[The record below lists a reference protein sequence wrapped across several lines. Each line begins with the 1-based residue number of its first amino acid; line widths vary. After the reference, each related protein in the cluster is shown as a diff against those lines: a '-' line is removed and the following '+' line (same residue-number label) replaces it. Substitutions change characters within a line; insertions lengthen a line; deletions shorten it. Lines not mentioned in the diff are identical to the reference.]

1 MLIASGRERHT
12 HVCHSKRQLYVSL
25 SIKVWVLETIHSV
38 TKALQEWGERVPRWP
53 SEEWCD
59 HFHSNGS
66 THALQLLTAAP
77 EFLNSHHSSTQDAH
91 STSPAAHYHFQCKQP
106 LIKGA
111 FGRTVFILKPRSFI
125 FKTFYGLLRAGSAE
139 RGKAEEHPC
148 TWMNIMG
155 CPLFFRRLWTKPLRE
170 REMYFFPHKTH
181 GFYASNFITLKP
193 GCAFQSTTLTDVPS
207 WLHLNIP
214 RLPGR
219 DYVPISRA

>member
-12 HVCHSKRQLYVSL
+12 HVCHSKRQLYVSF

-106 LIKGA
+106 PIKGA

-125 FKTFYGLLRAGSAE
+125 FKTFYRLLRAGSAE
-139 RGKAEEHPC
+139 RGKQR
-148 TWMNIMG
+148 NIHA
-155 CPLFFRRLWTKPLRE
+155 PEWTSWDAHCFSEDFEQSHWGRE
-170 REMYFFPHKTH
+170 RCIFSPIKHM
-181 GFYASNFITLKP
+181 GFMPVIS
-193 GCAFQSTTLTDVPS
+193 
-207 WLHLNIP
+207 LH
-214 RLPGR
+214 
-219 DYVPISRA
+219 